1 MAKNREGEV
10 ALSELPGEDELLELG
25 AEEQAGRDLGWDDEE
40 RAEEDDGEDGELMLP
55 TPDLPDDEYM
65 TMATPSN
72 VYAWVHEFIVV
83 MVDVFDDVTGEFV
96 PTATIRTIDGDFVS
110 HFDPRKPEEARVTEI
125 LQAEAIERA
134 LSGRDE

>member
-1 MAKNREGEV
+1 MAKDREGEV
-10 ALSELPGEDELLELG
+10 ALSDLSGEDDVLELG
-25 AEEQAGRDLGWDDEE
+25 TEESTGGDLGRYDEE
-40 RAEEDDGEDGELMLP
+40 REEGDDGEDGAMIA

-83 MVDVFDDVTGEFV
+83 MVDVFDDVSGEFL

-110 HFDPRKPEEARVTEI
+110 HFDPRKPEEVRVTEI